1 VTVSS
6 RARLRADAVVV
17 GSGAGGAPVAARL
30 AEAGFDVLVVE
41 AGSRFSRADFLPD
54 EARMTAR
61 LGRTRA
67 TVSGAHSLYSGACL
81 GGSTVVNDALCWR
94 TPPEVLERWR
104 REHALPEFADAAFAP
119 FVDAAWQG
127 IHAEPT
133 RPSHL
138 NRNAR
143 RLELGAQRL
152 GWTGEAMPRSV
163 RGCARLGRC
172 NWGCPIDAKQSMLV
186 SYLPRAE
193 RAGARVFSD
202 ARVTRVR
209 VAAGAVEGVEVERID
224 PATRLPITGVAI
236 DAPLV
241 VLAAGVLGTAPL
253 LLRSGIDGGGAVGA
267 GLQLH
272 SSVTATARFD
282 EPVHGYFGPTMAYA
296 ITQFSDVHGHR
307 GPGFMLENTAVH
319 PLITATS
326 LPGFGTEHERAMAAL
341 PHLARAVV
349 VLRDATRGRVEIDGE
364 GVGRYAYEL
373 APGDIERLRQA
384 LRELARAYLA
394 AGAREVWLPVNGLA
408 PVHDEHEL
416 AALAAAPLDP
426 TRFAFLYAVHLFGGA
441 CMGGSRATSV
451 CRSDGGVWDVR
462 GLYVSD
468 ASSLPG
474 NTGVNPQVTIVANAL
489 RIAAALAERGPAE

>member
-1 VTVSS
+1 MTASPA
-6 RARLRADAVVV
+6 ARLRADAVVV

-30 AEAGFDVLVVE
+30 AESGFDVLVLE

-67 TVSGAHSLYSGACL
+67 TASGAQSLYAGACV

-104 REHALPEFADAAFAP
+104 RESALPELGDAAFAEY
-119 FVDAAWQG
+119 VDAAWAD

-133 RPSHL
+133 RRSHM
-138 NRNAR
+138 NRNAQ
-143 RLELGAQRL
+143 RLELGARRL
-152 GWTGEAMPRSV
+152 GWAGEAMPRNV

-172 NWGCPIDAKQSMLV
+172 NLGCPIDAKQSMLV

-193 RAGARVFSD
+193 RAGARVLAD
-202 ARVTRVR
+202 TRATRVR
-209 VAAGAVEGVEVERID
+209 VEAGAVAGVEAERLD
-224 PATRLPITGVAI
+224 PATGQPLAAVTI

-241 VLAAGVLGTAPL
+241 VLAAGVLETPAL

-272 SSVTATARFD
+272 SSVAVTARFD

-296 ITQFSDVHGHR
+296 VTQFSDVHGHT

-319 PLITATS
+319 PLVTATA
-326 LPGFGTEHERAMAAL
+326 LPGFGVEHERAMAAL
-341 PHLARAVV
+341 PWLARAVV
-349 VLRDATRGRVEIDGE
+349 VLRDDARGRLELDRE
-364 GVGRYAYEL
+364 GHARYAYEL
-373 APGDIERLRQA
+373 APADVERLRLA

-394 AGAREVWLPVNGLA
+394 ADAREVWLPVNGLA
-408 PVHDEHEL
+408 PVHDEAGL
-416 AALAAAPLDP
+416 AALDSAPLDA
-426 TRFAFLYAVHLFGGA
+426 TRFTFLYAVHLFGGA
-441 CMGGSRATSV
+441 ALGGTRAGSV
-451 CRSDGGVWDVR
+451 CRPDGELWDVR
-462 GLYVSD
+462 GLFVSD
-468 ASSLPG
+468 ASTLPG
-474 NTGVNPQVTIVANAL
+474 NTGVNPQVTILANAL
-489 RIAAALAERGPAE
+489 RIAAGISARGAAA